1 MSLTTIVVVDD
12 APHWRRFIGFVV
24 RIDPALEVI
33 CEVSNGADAV
43 AVVEEVQ
50 PAIVLLDIGLPG
62 ICGIEA
68 ARRILERAPNS
79 RIIFV
84 SQQSDIDVVQEAL
97 SVGAAGYVLKI
108 DAGTQLVPAIHCALR
123 GQTFISRSVPV
134 TATRTN

>member
-12 APHWRRFIGFVV
+12 APHWRRFIAFMI
-24 RIDPALEVI
+24 RIDPTLEVI
-33 CEVSNGADAV
+33 CEASNGPDAV
-43 AVVEEVQ
+43 AAAREVQ

-68 ARRILERAPNS
+68 GRRILEHAPNS
-79 RIIFV
+79 KVIFV
-84 SQQSDIDVVQEAL
+84 SQQSDVDIVQEAL
-97 SVGAAGYVLKI
+97 SIGAAGYVVKI

-123 GQTFISRSVPV
+123 GQLFVSRSVPV